1 VRLPH
6 ADRAVV
12 DMEKLRRYCLSA
24 EHPRGRHKAR
34 VFAATLGLTADNAE
48 QLRSALL
55 AAARS
60 SEATAAEE
68 DSHGRRYV
76 IEFSMRGPRGRAT
89 VHSTW
94 IVRRGEDF
102 PRLATCYVL

>member
-1 VRLPH
+1 MRLPN

-12 DMEKLRRYCLSA
+12 DIQKLRDYCLSA

-34 VFAATLGLTADNAE
+34 VFAATLGLTADHAE
-48 QLRSALL
+48 QLRDALL
-55 AAARS
+55 DAARNGQ
-60 SEATAAEE
+60 ATAAEE
-68 DSHGRRYV
+68 DSHGKRYV
-76 IEFSMRGPRGRAT
+76 IEWTVGGPRGEAT